1 MRPFSWDSETVPERK
16 LTKPEAG
23 HQKKAGIDRVP
34 EGAEGVRPEGQRAS
48 TTWATKLTADAFA
61 AGDFVDV
68 TGISKGHGYQGVIKR
83 HGAHRLK
90 ETHGSGPVVR
100 HAGSMG
106 ANSSPSKIFKGK
118 IGAGQMG
125 DEQVTVQNLDVV
137 KVDPELQP
145 DRGPRRHSRPQG
157 RHRVREEH
165 CQDSRGEEGPRRRH
179 QQQPAEG
186 FRTCQPAEGLRPQQV
201 RKGECKSWRK
211 QTCTTWPASRS
222 VRSSSPRRSSASSPT
237 RPWSTRWSRT
247 TWPTAVRALRAL

>member
-1 MRPFSWDSETVPERK
+1 MLKEFALKDSEKYNVGDK
-16 LTKPEAG
+16 
-23 HQKKAGIDRVP
+23 V
-34 EGAEGVRPEGQRAS
+34 
-48 TTWATKLTADAFA
+48 TADTFA

-137 KVDPELQP
+137 KVDPEYNLI
-145 DRGPRRHSRPQG
+145 
-157 RHRVREEH
+157 
-165 CQDSRGEEGPRRRH
+165 
-179 QQQPAEG
+179 
-186 FRTCQPAEGLRPQQV
+186 
-201 RKGECKSWRK
+201 
-211 QTCTTWPASRS
+211 
-222 VRSSSPRRSSASSPT
+222 
-237 RPWSTRWSRT
+237 
-247 TWPTAVRALRAL
+247 AVRGAIPGPKGGIVFVKSTVKTHVEKKGPAAGISNNPQKASARVNPQKASARNK